1 MKGLGLAAAAAI
13 ALMGAGALAQQP
25 PAPAGPPKFDI
36 HAPTDPSRGDALTNP
51 ALKGPE
57 VIKFIGL
64 KKGDR
69 VADIIAGRF
78 TTAFAAAVGPK
89 GKVYAVTPT
98 EIIKI
103 HPEIAQ
109 SLEARKKDP
118 AYANVEITTPAIN
131 DMVLPDKLD
140 AVFIR
145 QNYHDLHVRFMGPAD
160 VPAFNRKV
168 FAALKP
174 GGVFV
179 VEDHVAAPGTD
190 PNVAVNRLHR
200 IDPAQVKA
208 EVTAA
213 GFVFDGESKV
223 LANTTDDH
231 TKMVLEPAILG
242 QTDQFLYRFKKP
254 K

>member
-1 MKGLGLAAAAAI
+1 MIRLKSA
-13 ALMGAGALAQQP
+13 ALAV
-25 PAPAGPPKFDI
+25 ALLAVAAGGAVAQPKFDI
-36 HAPTDPSRGDALTNP
+36 RSTTDESRGDALSNP

-57 VIKFIGL
+57 VLKFIGL

-69 VADIIAGRF
+69 IADVIAGRF
-78 TTAFAAAVGPK
+78 VTAFAATVGPK
-89 GKVYAVTPT
+89 GKVYAVMPT

-103 HPEIAQ
+103 HPEIAGQ
-109 SLEARKKDP
+109 IEGRKSQP
-118 AYANVEITTPAIN
+118 AYANVEYSTPAIN

-179 VEDHVAAPGTD
+179 IIDHVAAPGTD
-190 PNVAVNRLHR
+190 VTTATNRLHR
-200 IDPAQVKA
+200 IDPATVKA
-208 EVTAA
+208 EVEAA
-213 GFVFDGESKV
+213 GFRLDGESPI
-223 LANTTDDH
+223 LANKDDAH
-231 TKMVLEPAILG
+231 DKMVLETSILG
-242 QTDQFLYRFKKP
+242 KTDQFMLRFRKP